1 MIYESHL
8 NKFILIFLLL
18 KIKNL
23 NILRI
28 HNFLRCTNNI
38 SSQFRYL
45 LSLSLFFYLLYFQ
58 NPKNLTNFHLSWNV
72 SFHPSANNIIQNVT
86 KSLYYE

>member
-23 NILRI
+23 NISRI
-28 HNFLRCTNNI
+28 HNFLRCTN
-38 SSQFRYL
+38 
-45 LSLSLFFYLLYFQ
+45 LLYFQ

-72 SFHPSANNIIQNVT
+72 SFYPSANNIIQNVT